1 MLKGETTLPWYAYI
15 VALLLGGFITPFSTL
30 LYARMGNGIATNQL
44 MKMVAGAV
52 NPGRPVANLYF
63 SMWSHDVIG
72 TSINLA
78 GDLKMGQY
86 LKIPPRAMF
95 LTQIW
100 GTILGAVVNYGE
112 PSPHIRGLWWCQR
125 AL

>member
-1 MLKGETTLPWYAYI
+1 
-15 VALLLGGFITPFSTL
+15 
-30 LYARMGNGIATNQL
+30 
-44 MKMVAGAV
+44 
-52 NPGRPVANLYF
+52 
-63 SMWSHDVIG
+63 MWSHDVIS

-100 GTILGAVVNYGE
+100 GTILGAIVNYGQHRM
-112 PSPHIRGLWWCQR
+112 STHVSV
-125 AL
+125 

>member
-1 MLKGETTLPWYAYI
+1 
-15 VALLLGGFITPFSTL
+15 
-30 LYARMGNGIATNQL
+30 
-44 MKMVAGAV
+44 
-52 NPGRPVANLYF
+52 
-63 SMWSHDVIG
+63 MWSHDVIG

-112 PSPHIRGLWWCQR
+112 PRPHIRGLRWYRR